1 MEKTSFKRDSH
12 EYSVVRE
19 ITREMLVV
27 DKEYLIPIT
36 VLPRFE
42 YTKPGKM
49 HLAFLE
55 VDKYLMRSD
64 SFRHLVRR
72 YLRSLDI
79 KTLFIPPL
87 DLCLKVGSSRYNDGG
102 VVRKDYEKPQSSFE
116 SGFLYQSF
124 NPKPL
129 GTREVW
135 LPDKSTKLNNN
146 FWMIIGRQF
155 LDKSTTY
162 PKADPMETWE
172 SIRELLKEPFGSF
185 DISGFG
191 FQYIRQWLF
200 IIADE
205 ITKLFPNPD
214 IFEMK
219 ELFFKLM
226 SKPKVQ
232 MPDGKF
238 VYPPRGVGLGYYEDL
253 KTIGVNAILQD
264 FHPISVYGDQGILP
278 RRYVIPAVSELR
290 SYGFELP
297 SSKVNFDQYEIKWSG
312 WTMTADHC
320 TRSKLYFEPLVSIFF
335 MRYHWERKQILAS
348 FNERFKDIYDKWKL
362 IIPFQYEIFFGYEFT
377 KGDSLWNF
385 RNSGVSGASPVQTGH
400 LRSWACQRLKAPTD
414 RIVDDFLYETPFFT
428 QWKESDSKAFSI
440 MRKNVYKTSIAAN
453 TAVFDYANPIIKL
466 NRNRKPDLP
475 RLAGLVSDFTEHKL
489 IVNYQMTTGKF
500 LFGLS
505 GNGAKKALFLCC
517 RHKNPWEAYATGG
530 YKVETLWRGEPR
542 ATSEYTFLLEHILAN
557 VLSMNQ
563 YVVPRLDVY
572 SFNYT
577 ELFPHSR
584 PQKRDLNDVPR
595 NMYVPSEL
603 GMRKKVKPY
612 SQIVAF
618 DNLQQVNLDGPK
630 DDHLNPKGVKD
641 LLGDIK
647 FRQFSPE
654 LEESHASDEDGDE
667 ELFIGELPSVED
679 LEP

>member
-1 MEKTSFKRDSH
+1 
-12 EYSVVRE
+12 
-19 ITREMLVV
+19 
-27 DKEYLIPIT
+27 
-36 VLPRFE
+36 
-42 YTKPGKM
+42 
-49 HLAFLE
+49 
-55 VDKYLMRSD
+55 
-64 SFRHLVRR
+64 
-72 YLRSLDI
+72 
-79 KTLFIPPL
+79 
-87 DLCLKVGSSRYNDGG
+87 
-102 VVRKDYEKPQSSFE
+102 
-116 SGFLYQSF
+116 
-124 NPKPL
+124 
-129 GTREVW
+129 
-135 LPDKSTKLNNN
+135 
-146 FWMIIGRQF
+146 
-155 LDKSTTY
+155 
-162 PKADPMETWE
+162 
-172 SIRELLKEPFGSF
+172 
-185 DISGFG
+185 
-191 FQYIRQWLF
+191 
-200 IIADE
+200 
-205 ITKLFPNPD
+205 
-214 IFEMK
+214 
-219 ELFFKLM
+219 
-226 SKPKVQ
+226 
-232 MPDGKF
+232 
-238 VYPPRGVGLGYYEDL
+238 
-253 KTIGVNAILQD
+253 
-264 FHPISVYGDQGILP
+264 
-278 RRYVIPAVSELR
+278 
-290 SYGFELP
+290 
-297 SSKVNFDQYEIKWSG
+297 
-312 WTMTADHC
+312 
-320 TRSKLYFEPLVSIFF
+320 